1 MSNSPSVRVF
11 HIPIHDFTRQD
22 TVNRVLVGTS
32 FGLCGLLVRKP
43 CLVHAH
49 TRTGQVSDEPG
60 ECPQNIASTLLR
72 RCNSLPRGFGQPR
85 PLPAKSAACGDSASE
100 AKEVKKLGGTTHES
114 VRVCWD
120 VVKHCPSPP
129 VGLRRASRKI
139 ARSDDLSFIR
149 DYRGKPRLRF
159 PSLRNSH
166 YRDWSS
172 NA

>member
-1 MSNSPSVRVF
+1 MSNSPSVRFPQIV
-11 HIPIHDFTRQD
+11 ICDFTRQD
-22 TVNRVLVGTS
+22 TVNRVLKEV
-32 FGLCGLLVRKP
+32 FGLGCGNR
-43 CLVHAH
+43 A
-49 TRTGQVSDEPG
+49 G
-60 ECPQNIASTLLR
+60 CPYSPPLSLSLWEETQFLQSPSTVLR

-139 ARSDDLSFIR
+139 ARSTVTDRAECAGNL
-149 DYRGKPRLRF
+149 G
-159 PSLRNSH
+159 
-166 YRDWSS
+166 
-172 NA
+172 